1 MNMTP
6 WTLSADVL
14 IVGGGFTGMWA
25 AKKARDHVRDVLIV
39 DKGPRDWG
47 GLGSMC
53 GGDMIARMPDDDLDA
68 MLKEL
73 VYYYDGLVEQDLMEE
88 ILRQSSDRFRDY
100 EALGHTFRKDAE
112 GNYIPVPQRGLANM
126 KSYLSVPPGSGGANL
141 RRELTGEMKE
151 KFPNVKIRV
160 RVIRNDFFGERITVA
175 GLLTGQD
182 IIAQL
187 KDEDLGDEILL
198 PCNVLRMGEDVFLD
212 DITLTE
218 LKRTLQVQADIVKS
232 SGQDLL
238 NAVLGRRQNE

>member
-14 IVGGGFTGMWA
+14 IVGGGFAGMWA

-112 GNYIPVPQRGLANM
+112 GNYIQ
-126 KSYLSVPPGSGGANL
+126 
-141 RRELTGEMKE
+141 
-151 KFPNVKIRV
+151 I
-160 RVIRNDFFGERITVA
+160 
-175 GLLTGQD
+175 
-182 IIAQL
+182 
-187 KDEDLGDEILL
+187 
-198 PCNVLRMGEDVFLD
+198 
-212 DITLTE
+212 
-218 LKRTLQVQADIVKS
+218 
-232 SGQDLL
+232 
-238 NAVLGRRQNE
+238 GRAHV

>member
-14 IVGGGFTGMWA
+14 IVGGGFAGMWA

-141 RRELTGEMKE
+141 RRELTGEM
-151 KFPNVKIRV
+151 NRLDV
-160 RVIRNDFFGERITVA
+160 R
-175 GLLTGQD
+175 
-182 IIAQL
+182 
-187 KDEDLGDEILL
+187 
-198 PCNVLRMGEDVFLD
+198 RMGQIY
-212 DITLTE
+212 IT
-218 LKRTLQVQADIVKS
+218 
-232 SGQDLL
+232 DLL
-238 NAVLGRRQNE
+238 VEDGRATGAVGFHVHSGRPVICRAGAVVLSANMGGWKTSYHMSSCAGDGVPLAFHELRVHPRM

>member
-1 MNMTP
+1 MRLARRNRPLSGREGFAERRAGLPLDAVLAEAGRCLTCGGKAVPAYTDDCMTCYTCEVRCPAGAVDVHPFKERLPRTLDTVRRGKPCTQRRRKEEEKSMNMTP

-14 IVGGGFTGMWA
+14 IVGGGFAGMWA

-112 GNYIPVPQRGLANM
+112 GNYIPVSPARTRQHEVLPFRSTGFR
-126 KSYLSVPPGSGGANL
+126 
-141 RRELTGEMKE
+141 RRES
-151 KFPNVKIRV
+151 
-160 RVIRNDFFGERITVA
+160 
-175 GLLTGQD
+175 
-182 IIAQL
+182 AQ
-187 KDEDLGDEILL
+187 G
-198 PCNVLRMGEDVFLD
+198 N
-212 DITLTE
+212 
-218 LKRTLQVQADIVKS
+218 
-232 SGQDLL
+232 
-238 NAVLGRRQNE
+238 